1 MRLAAGIIS
10 WVFIPLIMPVLAL
23 LFAMYVPAELDYTSY
38 NSLYFLDGQ
47 SKFYFL
53 YSFTVFA
60 FVAPG
65 VSILI
70 LRAAKVIQSIELE
83 SSAERFVPLFLTA
96 AYSAML
102 LGLLI
107 KLEQDVL
114 ISKHLIGL
122 AIAGLVLSV
131 VYGII
136 NYWTKISL
144 HAGGAGM
151 LVGFVLA
158 YSLEQSLLISW
169 PIYVV
174 IILAALIMMS
184 RIYLGKHTPQQAYLG
199 FVLGSFITFSVDY
212 FSILYWV

>member
-1 MRLAAGIIS
+1 M
-10 WVFIPLIMPVLAL
+10 FIPLIMPVLAL
-23 LFAMYVPAELDYTSY
+23 LFAMYVPAEIDYTSF
-38 NSLYFLDGQ
+38 NSLYFLDSQ

-70 LRAAKVIQSIELE
+70 LKVAKVIRSIELE
-83 SSAERFVPLFLTA
+83 TATERFVPLFLTA

-102 LGLLI
+102 LGLLM
-107 KLEQDVL
+107 KLESEVY

-122 AIAGLVLSV
+122 TIAALCMSIGFGV
-131 VYGII
+131 V

-144 HAGGAGM
+144 HGGGAGM

-158 YSLEQSLLISW
+158 YSLEQSLLMSW
-169 PIYVV
+169 PMYGV
-174 IILAALIMMS
+174 IIIAGLVLMS
-184 RIYLGKHTPQQAYLG
+184 RIYLEKHTPQQAYLG
-199 FVLGSFITFSVDY
+199 FVLGSFITFSIDY
-212 FSILYWV
+212 ICVVHWI